1 MGKSINLLEGKITP
15 TLVKLAIP
23 IMGTSLIQMGYNLV
37 DMIWIGRLGSGA
49 VAAVGAAGLF
59 MIMAY
64 GVTCIP
70 KIGGQVSI
78 AQSLGCDKKN
88 SAVRYASASLQIGVF
103 LGLIFGF
110 ICILFNRQMID
121 FFKLSGDSVIKNAR
135 IYLVIV
141 CGLVIFQVL
150 DQVIGSIFNAM
161 GNTVITFKVTTIGL
175 LINLVLD
182 PMLIFGIGPFPRLEV
197 AGAAI
202 ATVLAQVIVFII
214 YLNVAIKEEV
224 IFRKIRILRK
234 CSKESYFTIFRIG
247 LPSAMHEVIFS
258 SISMV
263 IARLIAGYGDA
274 AIAVQKV
281 GGQIESM
288 SWMMAGGFSV
298 AINTF
303 IAQNYGAGRLDRLEK
318 GFKSAFIIM
327 SVWGLFT
334 SFLLM
339 VFPGFFF
346 RIFINEPDV
355 IPMGID
361 YLRIIAL
368 SEIFMCM
375 EGVATGAFQGLGKTV
390 YPSIC
395 SVIFNLFRIPAAIF
409 LSRTSLGLNG
419 IWWALTISCVL
430 KGTVIPLWYISIFR
444 KVKKSMSKNVSLS

>member
-1 MGKSINLLEGKITP
+1 MGKNVNLLEGRITP
-15 TLVKLAIP
+15 TLIRLAVP

-37 DMIWIGRLGSGA
+37 DMIWIGRLGSSA

-78 AQSLGCDKKN
+78 AQSLGCGEKD
-88 SAVRYASASLQIGVF
+88 SAVKYAASTLQIGIF
-103 LGLIFGF
+103 LGIAFGL
-110 ICILFNRQMID
+110 ICIAFNKQMID
-121 FFKLSGDSVIKNAR
+121 FFKLSDPVVVYNAR
-135 IYLVIV
+135 AYLIIV
-141 CGLVIFQVL
+141 CGLVIFQFL
-150 DQVIGSIFNAM
+150 DQIIGSIFNAM
-161 GNTVITFKVTTIGL
+161 GNTVTTFKVTTIGL

-182 PMLIFGIGPFPRLEV
+182 PLLIFGIGPFPRLEV
-197 AGAAI
+197 VGAAA
-202 ATVLAQVIVFII
+202 ATVLAQMIVFII
-214 YLNVAIKEEV
+214 YLNTALKEKV
-224 IFRKIRILRK
+224 IFRHIRILNK
-234 CSKESYFTIFRIG
+234 YSKEYYNTIIRIG

-263 IARLIAGYGDA
+263 IARIIAGYGDA
-274 AIAVQKV
+274 AVAVQKV

-303 IAQNYGAGRLDRLEK
+303 IAQNYGAGKVDRLEK

-327 SVWGLFT
+327 SVWGVFT
-334 SFLLM
+334 SFLL
-339 VFPGFFF
+339 VAFPGFFF
-346 RIFINEPDV
+346 KIFIKEPDV

-368 SEIFMCM
+368 SELFMCM
-375 EGVATGAFQGLGKTV
+375 EGVATGAFQGLGITI

-395 SVIFNLFRIPAAIF
+395 SVVFNFFRIPAAIF
-409 LSRTSLGLNG
+409 LSGTSLGLNG
-419 IWWALTISCVL
+419 IWWALTFSCVL
-430 KGTVIPLWYISIFR
+430 KGAVIPLWYISVFR
-444 KVKKSMSKNVSLS
+444 KVKRSMINNLA

>member
-1 MGKSINLLEGKITP
+1 MSKSINLLEGRITP
-15 TLVKLAIP
+15 TLIRLAIP

-78 AQSLGCDKKN
+78 AQSLGCGKKD
-88 SAVRYASASLQIGVF
+88 SAVKYASCALQIGAALGFVF
-103 LGLIFGF
+103 GI
-110 ICILFNRQMID
+110 ICIIFNRQMIE
-121 FFKLSGDSVIKNAR
+121 FFKLSEASVVKNAR
-135 IYLVIV
+135 IYLIIV
-141 CGLVIFQVL
+141 CGLVIFQFL
-150 DQVIGSIFNAM
+150 DQIIGSIFNAM
-161 GNTVITFKVTTIGL
+161 GNTVTTFKVTTIGL
-175 LINLVLD
+175 FINLILD
-182 PMLIFGIGPFPRLEV
+182 PILIFGIGPFPRLEV

-202 ATVLAQVIVFII
+202 ATVLAQIIVFII
-214 YLNVAIKEEV
+214 YFKVALKEEI
-224 IFRKIRILRK
+224 IFRKIRIFTK
-234 CSKESYFTIFRIG
+234 HPKENYHTIIRIG
-247 LPSAMHEVIFS
+247 FPSAMHEVIFS

-263 IARLIAGYGDA
+263 IARIIAGYGDSA
-274 AIAVQKV
+274 VAVQKV

-303 IAQNYGAGRLDRLEK
+303 IAQNYGAGRIDRLER

-327 SVWGLFT
+327 SAWGVFT
-334 SFLLM
+334 SFLLIA
-339 VFPGFFF
+339 FPGFFF
-346 RIFINEPDV
+346 KIFINEPDV

-361 YLRIIAL
+361 YLRIIAI
-368 SEIFMCM
+368 SELFMCM

-395 SVIFNLFRIPAAIF
+395 SVVFNFFRIPAAIL
-409 LSRTSLGLNG
+409 LSRTVLGLNG
-419 IWWALTISCVL
+419 IWWALTISCIL
-430 KGTVIPLWYISIFR
+430 KGTVIPLWYIYVF
-444 KVKKSMSKNVSLS
+444 KKLKKSMNYNFV